1 MRLHWVA
8 RGEGPP
14 PVVLHGNGSLAQ
26 DVLLGD
32 FAARAG
38 RRHRVVIFD
47 RPGHGRSTRPRGRSF
62 PPGEQARLLAQALDA
77 LGVRRP
83 LLLGHSR
90 GARVAVAWALQRPR
104 EVRGLLLEGGTFHPT
119 PRLDVRLAAGLA
131 VPVALVCGGDR
142 MVDPRTQSVACHR
155 RLPDATLTLVPD
167 CGHVVHHTAPAALL
181 DALDALDRRCA
192 PHPLPG
198 APDLWAGRRVL
209 PRPRR
214 PGPGARP
221 PPRSE
226 SSFMAAKTKTLQDAF
241 YETLKD
247 VYYAERQSVRA
258 LKKSAR
264 AAENDE
270 LRQAFERHA
279 EESAE
284 QVERLQ
290 QVFEILGKPA
300 RGKTCE
306 AMQGLTSEM
315 EEDLEDFGGGPAAD
329 AVLVGCA
336 QAVEHYEIARY
347 GTLKTWAAQLGYQ
360 DAAKLLDETLQ
371 EEKRTD
377 QLLTEIAGRINQEG
391 AGDEPGG
398 QDRGGQDGGG
408 QGRGGQGR
416 GGKAA

>member
-1 MRLHWVA
+1 MPDAGGAAPGRGVAAACALLALALMAARRRRGAGAARNPPLGPFIEVDGVRLHWVA

-38 RRHRVVIFD
+38 RRHRVLIFD

-221 PPRSE
+221 PLDPR
-226 SSFMAAKTKTLQDAF
+226 
-241 YETLKD
+241 
-247 VYYAERQSVRA
+247 VR
-258 LKKSAR
+258 SWR
-264 AAENDE
+264 P
-270 LRQAFERHA
+270 RPRPCRMR
-279 EESAE
+279 ST
-284 QVERLQ
+284 R
-290 QVFEILGKPA
+290 
-300 RGKTCE
+300 R
-306 AMQGLTSEM
+306 
-315 EEDLEDFGGGPAAD
+315 
-329 AVLVGCA
+329 
-336 QAVEHYEIARY
+336 
-347 GTLKTWAAQLGYQ
+347 
-360 DAAKLLDETLQ
+360 
-371 EEKRTD
+371 
-377 QLLTEIAGRINQEG
+377 
-391 AGDEPGG
+391 
-398 QDRGGQDGGG
+398 
-408 QGRGGQGR
+408 
-416 GGKAA
+416 